1 MIQRKPQYD
10 AQKIRNEEKKENSFY
25 FVALSIMSSSYEIA
39 AMLTGATIAHKRVL
53 TQFFQSPIFL
63 LGYVNL
69 TC

>member
-10 AQKIRNEEKKENSFY
+10 AQKIRNENKRKLFY
-25 FVALSIMSSSYEIA
+25 FAALSIMSSSYEIA